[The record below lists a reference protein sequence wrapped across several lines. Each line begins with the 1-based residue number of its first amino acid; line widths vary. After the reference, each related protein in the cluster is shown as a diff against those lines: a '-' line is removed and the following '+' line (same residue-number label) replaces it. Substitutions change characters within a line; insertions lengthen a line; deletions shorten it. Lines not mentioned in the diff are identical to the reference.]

1 MGATGVSAIDAVTA
15 SLGGAQLDAGSMAG
29 GVSFRVRF
37 RRPVNQSDAA
47 DSYARVAGVRYA
59 GAPPANHAAPVSWT
73 VLIPRGT
80 QTNFVFARACAEAP
94 SCEGAEYFYV
104 TYDQITHSAFLAGH
118 ENHGGAGNDEVA
130 MWDIPGRGA
139 AGAYATFDDLLSGL
153 GDRRWWQRRHAV
165 DVLDALL
172 DTMPNAFVPSDRRG
186 AEHLA
191 TLKRAAVE
199 RRGEALDALAL
210 RVNDD
215 DIDVAALSVA
225 ALRGLTHQKI
235 GGGVEGIEAWRA
247 WLAVNAPIAPAA
259 PRSARGTARVARS
272 TR

>member
-1 MGATGVSAIDAVTA
+1 M
-15 SLGGAQLDAGSMAG
+15 DAGALAG
-29 GVSFRVRF
+29 GVAFSVRF
-37 RRPVNQSDAA
+37 HRSVDLARAA
-47 DSYARVAGVRYA
+47 EAYGHAAGVRYA
-59 GAPPANHAAPVSWT
+59 GAPPAGHAAPLSWT
-73 VLIPRGT
+73 VMIPRST

-104 TYDQITHSAFLAGH
+104 TYDQLTKSAFLAGH
-118 ENHGGAGNDEVA
+118 ENHGGAGDDGVA
-130 MWDIPGRGA
+130 TWDVPGRGA
-139 AGAYATFDDLLSGL
+139 AGAYATFDDLLGGL

-165 DVLDALL
+165 DVLDVLL

-191 TLKRAAVE
+191 MLKHAALE

-225 ALRGLTHQKI
+225 ALRGLTHQRI
-235 GGGVEGIEAWRA
+235 GGGPDGALAWRE
-247 WLAVNAPIAPAA
+247 WLAVNAPMAPVA
-259 PRSARGTARVARS
+259 PRAPRVAARVARS
-272 TR
+272 ARR